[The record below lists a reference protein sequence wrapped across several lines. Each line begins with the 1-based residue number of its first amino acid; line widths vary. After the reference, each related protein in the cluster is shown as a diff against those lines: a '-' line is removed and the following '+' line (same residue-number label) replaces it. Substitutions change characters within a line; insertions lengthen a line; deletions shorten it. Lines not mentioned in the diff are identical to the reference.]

1 MGIEGIEGSAASLRA
16 AWSFPP
22 AWPRLGVRP
31 PRLGILATLG
41 AAGRPIVAAEGTVSA
56 AETWLGPGLGLG
68 LGPGLG
74 LGLLGLG

>member
-1 MGIEGIEGSAASLRA
+1 MCLGIEGIEGSAASLSA

-41 AAGRPIVAAEGTVSA
+41 AAGSPIAAAEGT
-56 AETWLGPGLGLG
+56 WLGSGLGLGLALALALGLGLG
-68 LGPGLG
+68 LG
-74 LGLLGLG
+74 